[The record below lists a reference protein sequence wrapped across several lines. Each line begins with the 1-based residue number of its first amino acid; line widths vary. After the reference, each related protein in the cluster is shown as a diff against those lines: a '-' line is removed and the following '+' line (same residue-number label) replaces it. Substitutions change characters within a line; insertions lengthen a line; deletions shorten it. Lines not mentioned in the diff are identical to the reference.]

1 MIENGQQ
8 KRQSGRAS
16 QEPGAGHMLRQQ
28 RATGLSYPFGFGSQR
43 WPRATVAGSQGV

>member
-16 QEPGAGHMLRQQ
+16 QDPGAGHMLRQQ
-28 RATGLSYPFGFGSQR
+28 RPTGSSHPFDFGSQR
-43 WPRATVAGSQGV
+43 WPGATVAGSQGV